1 MKNLIDYRFGFGTWN
16 EILQLRAQRIREERE
31 EAERLA
37 RIRQKNKKE
46 LVQTAQIVGLTIL
59 VAAGV
64 MAGLVFAIKV
74 F

>member
-46 LVQTAQIVGLTIL
+46 LVQTAQIVGLTIV